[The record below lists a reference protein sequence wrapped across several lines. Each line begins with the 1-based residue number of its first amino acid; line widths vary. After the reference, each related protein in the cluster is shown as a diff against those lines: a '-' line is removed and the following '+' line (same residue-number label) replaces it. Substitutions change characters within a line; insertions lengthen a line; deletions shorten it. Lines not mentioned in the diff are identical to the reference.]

1 MEERLINAISQITR
15 INKNG
20 LESLWSDIDALTGQ
34 SQPEFGDLFKVKKY
48 IELLRFEGSDDD
60 LFAKISEDK
69 VFKFRFSEIERL
81 IS

>member
-20 LESLWSDIDALTGQ
+20 LESLWSDIDALTVQ

-69 VFKFRFSEIERL
+69 VFKFRF
-81 IS
+81 